1 MADKL
6 RVSKHLLLSASS
18 PETFEIVLAALRTIL
33 SDSCAE
39 LLGDDFI
46 AIVKEEFNARRR
58 FDGENL
64 QMNNNNNK
72 VGAHGTDEDGLSNTL
87 IEGLRYQLLKHLDKH
102 HVGVCSNVRNGC
114 SVAMCSNNKSRV
126 EVILIGEKRFDSHNP
141 NTANQTCGIWSG
153 IFSLEDNKLWGHLSL
168 STHYFENC
176 NFQLQSEQEFGPK
189 TMSLETIALQQHDQT
204 IAEAVV
210 KQIYAWEQEY
220 IRSLDETFANLGN
233 GTLKSLRRMM
243 PITRQKMDWNMQ
255 PHRMIKILG
264 ITATDNVN

>member
-18 PETFEIVLAALRTIL
+18 PETFEIVLTALRTIL
-33 SDSCAE
+33 SDSGE
-39 LLGDDFI
+39 LLSDDFI
-46 AIVKEEFNARRR
+46 AIVKDEFNARRR
-58 FDGENL
+58 FDGENV

-72 VGAHGTDEDGLSNTL
+72 VGAHGSDEDGLSNTM
-87 IEGLRYQLLKHLDKH
+87 IEDLRYQLLEHLDKH
-102 HVGVCSNVRNGC
+102 HVSVSSNVRNGC
-114 SVAMCSNNKSRV
+114 SVAMCSNNNKSRI

-141 NTANQTCGIWSG
+141 NTANKTCGIWSG
-153 IFSLEDNKLWGHLSL
+153 IFSLKENKLRGHLSL

-189 TMSLETIALQQHDQT
+189 TMSPETIALQQQDQT

-210 KQIYAWEQEY
+210 KQIYAWEQEC
-220 IRSLDETFANLGN
+220 IGSLDETFANMGN
-233 GTLKSLRRMM
+233 GTLKSLRRVM
-243 PITRQKMDWNMQ
+243 PITRQKMDWNIQ

-264 ITATDNVN
+264 ITAADNVN